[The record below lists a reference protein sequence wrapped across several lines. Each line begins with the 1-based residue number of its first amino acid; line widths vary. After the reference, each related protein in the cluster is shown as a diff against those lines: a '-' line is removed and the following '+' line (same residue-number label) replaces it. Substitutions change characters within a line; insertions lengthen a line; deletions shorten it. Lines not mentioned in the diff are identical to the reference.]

1 MLAFRSVLGYAEM
14 LLGYP
19 GTNQEEKDEDEDEME
34 EEEDEEDEEEERE
47 ERKSK
52 TFLVRAGGSDFRQN
66 CMSQLDAK

>member
-14 LLGYP
+14 LLSYP

-34 EEEDEEDEEEERE
+34 EEEDEEEEEQE